1 MRGRLSEAV
10 RTLRAMSVNR
20 QDGRGVCTGKS
31 VRAGLSR
38 NDRGQAGAGEKAA
51 AIVTAF

>member
-1 MRGRLSEAV
+1 MGGLSGAV
-10 RTLRAMSVNR
+10 RTSRARSVNR

-31 VRAGLSR
+31 VRAGFSR
-38 NDRGQAGAGEKAA
+38 NDRGQAGAGGEAA